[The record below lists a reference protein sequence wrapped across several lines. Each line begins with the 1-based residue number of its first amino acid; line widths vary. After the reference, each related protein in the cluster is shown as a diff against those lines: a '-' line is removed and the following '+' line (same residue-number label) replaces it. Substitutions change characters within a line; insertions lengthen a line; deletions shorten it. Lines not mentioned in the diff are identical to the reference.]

1 MCHYEQ
7 QNITNHL
14 FVCLPLC
21 WQGLK
26 YLRLASD
33 SLCSEVG
40 IELQILLLLPSWY
53 HNYSYVLSCLEAV
66 LSIRPRILCMLSNY
80 PTNWGITTI
89 SILVFL
95 RPVSLCSPRQPQ
107 TLDLSAS
114 ASWGLGL
121 PSTVTRK
128 VERQTWL
135 PPFWVVLSL
144 FKYTPQK
151 AQDILKSFSMQL
163 CLHICAKMPPITCR
177 KHYFY
182 RTWWQWSTVPLSERL
197 GEDYKERG
205 ITKSKPACAMDRV
218 QS

>member
-1 MCHYEQ
+1 M
-7 QNITNHL
+7 NSRIFSNHL

-33 SLCSEVG
+33 SLCSGDG
-40 IELQILLLLPSWY
+40 IELQILLLLPSWC
-53 HNYSYVLSCLEAV
+53 HNYRYVLSRLEAV

-80 PTNWGITTI
+80 STNWGISTV

-121 PSTVTRK
+121 PRTVTTR
-128 VERQTWL
+128 VESQTWL

-144 FKYTPQK
+144 FKYMPQK
-151 AQDILKSFSMQL
+151 TQGILKSFSVQL
-163 CLHICAKMPPITCR
+163 YLNICAKMPLITCG

-182 RTWWQWSTVPLSERL
+182 RTWWHWSTVLVLERL
-197 GEDYKERG
+197 GEDYNEGG
-205 ITKSKPACAMDRV
+205 ITKSKPACATDRV
-218 QS
+218 QK